1 MSQIVIRRVNAAWVD
16 RGRDY
21 RILVDGV
28 ERASVANGSAVE
40 IPVEPGAHSVR
51 MKVDW
56 CYSKELLITADAD
69 APVLLECGP
78 NATPILALLYTTLLR
93 NSYLWLDHAGMHKS

>member
-1 MSQIVIRRVNAAWVD
+1 MSQIVIRRVKAAWVD

-21 RILVDGV
+21 QILVDGV
-28 ERASVANGSAVE
+28 ARASVGNDSTVE

-56 CYSKELLITADAD
+56 CYSRELLITADAD

-78 NATPILALLYTTLLR
+78 NASPILAVLYTTILR
-93 NSYLWLDHAGMHKS
+93 NSYLWLDHAGVHKS